1 MKKLILA
8 LLFVSLISAISI
20 SNWETDKPSYEP
32 GDSGYITLHISLT
45 HNLVKGERL
54 IRFNYVRIQSYSSI
68 MNIDKTLGD
77 MDQNDITV
85 AIPFKVPAGA
95 NEGIYSITIDVSGI
109 AEIESYGKT
118 KEEIDT
124 ASTIIPLKVVKQP
137 VITLSVEPK
146 TLGKSGS
153 LTLHVC
159 NEKGIARNVEI
170 TSENLHIEGGL
181 AFVDELV
188 DCKDLNID
196 YDASSLNEG
205 TNQVLFTITYK
216 DFVGDE
222 HVNSLTIPLTISKD
236 ETHFVLRQE
245 GVIKHKTNDKLYL
258 YIQNKG
264 QRADDVRIKCLGD
277 ISFLSSNEIDVGTLK
292 KGESKE
298 VEVEA
303 YTSLLPGVSK
313 VSFLVTWKE
322 EGKLKEEVVEVP
334 ITVESE
340 DSIEV
345 YLEANPVP
353 LIKGKESTL
362 SVVVANKASYSM
374 SGVSVSID
382 SDAFEVFEVE
392 KRRFIGSLESD
403 DFSSQQFRIKV
414 KDSAK
419 EEDIVNITIH
429 YKDPSGKEHVKKVE
443 IPINVKE
450 GLQKE
455 EFPIIEVLIGI
466 AVIGAIYFI
475 YRKRK

>member
-1 MKKLILA
+1 MKRLVFALFLTGLLA
-8 LLFVSLISAISI
+8 AISI
-20 SNWETDKPSYEP
+20 SSWETDKDSYEP
-32 GDSGYITLHISLT
+32 GDSGFITLHISLT
-45 HNLVKGERL
+45 HNLATGERL
-54 IRFNYVRIQSYSSI
+54 IRFNYVRIQSTSSI
-68 MNIDKTLGD
+68 VNIDKVLGD
-77 MDQNDITV
+77 MDENEITVSIPFSISNDI
-85 AIPFKVPAGA
+85 
-95 NEGIYSITIDVSGI
+95 NEGIYSITVDVSGI

-124 ASTIIPLKVVKQP
+124 ASTLIPLKVVKQP
-137 VITLSVEPK
+137 VITLSVEPR

-159 NEKGIARNVEI
+159 NKKGIARNVEI

-181 AFVDELV
+181 AFINELRGCRNMSV
-188 DCKDLNID
+188 D
-196 YDASSLNEG
+196 YDASGLNEG
-205 TNQVLFTITYK
+205 VNQVSFTITYK

-222 HVNSLTIPLTISKD
+222 HVSSLTIPITISKD

-264 QRADDVRIKCLGD
+264 QRADDVRIKALGD
-277 ISFLSSNEIDVGTLK
+277 ISFLSSNEIDAGTLE
-292 KGESKE
+292 KGEEKE

-303 YTSLLPGVSK
+303 YTSLLPGVNK
-313 VSFLVTWKE
+313 VSFLITWKE
-322 EGKLKEEVVEVP
+322 EGKLKEETVEVP

-382 SDAFEVFEVE
+382 SNAFEVLEVE

-403 DFSSQQFRIKV
+403 DFSSQQFRIRIKN
-414 KDSAK
+414 SAK
-419 EEDIVNITIH
+419 DEDIVNITIH

-450 GLQKE
+450 SEQKDY
-455 EFPIIEVLIGI
+455 PVVEVLVGI
-466 AVIGAIYFI
+466 AVIGVIYFV